1 MANPFGYEGKRV
13 VVTGGS
19 SGLGAALVRLLAD
32 LGAASITV
40 LDRQEPV
47 EPIPADRVVSV
58 DLSDPTAIDRV
69 ADELRGSIDVLFN
82 NAGVAANLPPA
93 TVIAVNCLAPR
104 RLTRS
109 LLPGMTPGS
118 AVVNTASMAG
128 NGYRDNLAVI
138 DELLAIEDWAKT
150 IAWVEEHDLPT
161 DAYTFSKQ
169 VAQVITL
176 RESGEAAAHGVR
188 LNAACPGIIATPLL
202 TDFRATMTDKVVD
215 WQLSQVGGRPATAG
229 EIAHVLAFLG
239 SDASSYM
246 NGTNLIADNG
256 FQAGLDSGR
265 LDFSGLA

>member
-1 MANPFGYEGKRV
+1 MANPFAYEGKRV

-47 EPIPADRVVSV
+47 EQIPADRLVKV
-58 DLSDPTAIDRV
+58 DLSDPADIDRV
-69 ADELRGSIDVLFN
+69 AGELSGSVDVLFN
-82 NAGVAANLPPA
+82 NAGVAANLAPA

-104 RLTRS
+104 RLTRA
-109 LLPGMTPGS
+109 LLPGMAAGS
-118 AVVNTASMAG
+118 VVVNTASMAG
-128 NGYRDNLAVI
+128 NGYRDNLAFI
-138 DELLAIEDWAKT
+138 DELLSIEDWTKT
-150 IAWVEEHDLPT
+150 LAWIEEHELPG

-176 RESGEAAAHGVR
+176 RESGEAARHGVR

-215 WQLSQVGGRPATAG
+215 WQLSQVGGRPATAE
-229 EIAHVLAFLG
+229 EIANVLAFLG
-239 SDASSYM
+239 SDASRYM

-256 FQAGLDSGR
+256 FQAAMDSGR
-265 LDFSGLA
+265 LDFSGLM

>member
-47 EPIPADRVVSV
+47 EAIPATRLVTV
-58 DLSDPTAIDRV
+58 DLSDPADIDRV
-69 ADELRGSIDVLFN
+69 ADELRGSVDVLFN
-82 NAGVAANLPPA
+82 NAGVAATFAPA
-93 TVIAVNCLAPR
+93 TVLAVNCLAPR
-104 RLTRS
+104 RLTRA
-109 LLPGMTPGS
+109 LLPGMSAGS

-128 NGYRDNLAVI
+128 NGYRDNLAFI
-138 DELLAIEDWAKT
+138 DELLGIGDWTKT
-150 IAWVEEHDLPT
+150 LAWIEEHDLPT

-176 RESGEAAAHGVR
+176 RESGTAAEHGVR

-215 WQLSQVGGRPATAG
+215 WQLSQVGGRPASPE
-229 EIAHVLAFLG
+229 EIAYVLAFLG

-265 LDFSGLA
+265 LDFSGLM